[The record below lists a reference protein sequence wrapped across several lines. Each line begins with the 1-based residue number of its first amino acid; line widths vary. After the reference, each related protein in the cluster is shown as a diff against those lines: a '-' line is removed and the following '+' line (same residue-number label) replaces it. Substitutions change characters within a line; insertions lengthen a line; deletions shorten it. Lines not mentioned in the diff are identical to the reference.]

1 MSVFTVDP
9 ERVELELE
17 IKRAKLY
24 RSVWGLVANS
34 GQADADT
41 LKKFNAAQTA
51 YRLLFDEWF
60 YLKFQPLTC
69 VYVKSDHYSS
79 SDFSVVL
86 KDLDD
91 HVEIFSLRSKKISKV
106 SRDLILK
113 KVRDSVDHE
122 DHEEGL
128 REYLSNKTRARVE
141 EVLRETENPLAGCFA
156 MRGDI
161 ALLAD
166 GIQDDVG
173 LVFATNEER
182 NKRQRGI
189 RLTENGDNFAPE
201 NLRNLPFKPITRI
214 FSCCPDSGD
223 VYYGNLIVLSD
234 AGEGIEVLELSTKN
248 IFVIPRES
256 VIPAIDDEEDDEREF
271 IAYLNNKS
279 RIRIEDALEE
289 IGHPLAGQIAL
300 RSVL

>member
-9 ERVELELE
+9 EREKLELE

-34 GQADADT
+34 GQRDADT

-51 YRLLFDEWF
+51 YRSLFDEWF

-69 VYVKSDHYSS
+69 VYVKSDHYSF

-113 KVRDSVDHE
+113 EVPDSVDHE

-141 EVLRETENPLAGCFA
+141 EVLRETENPLAGCL
-156 MRGDI
+156 RCE
-161 ALLAD
+161 
-166 GIQDDVG
+166 
-173 LVFATNEER
+173 AT
-182 NKRQRGI
+182 
-189 RLTENGDNFAPE
+189 
-201 NLRNLPFKPITRI
+201 LRF
-214 FSCCPDSGD
+214 
-223 VYYGNLIVLSD
+223 
-234 AGEGIEVLELSTKN
+234 
-248 IFVIPRES
+248 
-256 VIPAIDDEEDDEREF
+256 
-271 IAYLNNKS
+271 
-279 RIRIEDALEE
+279 
-289 IGHPLAGQIAL
+289 
-300 RSVL
+300 